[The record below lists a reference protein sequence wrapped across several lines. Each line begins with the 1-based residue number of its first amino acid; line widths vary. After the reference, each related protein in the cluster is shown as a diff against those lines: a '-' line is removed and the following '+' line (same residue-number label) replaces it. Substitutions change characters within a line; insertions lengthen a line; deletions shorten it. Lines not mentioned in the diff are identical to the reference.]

1 MSGNKKTISLVY
13 LNNCILTDDFSY
25 LHRYLHPGIL
35 SKDRKAALIC
45 TGVSTS
51 APYFRAK
58 ILSPNEHKGREIQL
72 QHSLVV
78 AVLELASHET
88 QLGFLQVECP

>member
-1 MSGNKKTISLVY
+1 MSGNKNSISLVY
-13 LNNCILTDDFSY
+13 LNGCIMADEFSY

-35 SKDRKAALIC
+35 SKDRKAALLC
-45 TGVSTS
+45 TSVSTS
-51 APYFRAK
+51 APYLLAT
-58 ILSPNEHKGREIQL
+58 ILVPEEHKGREIHL

-88 QLGFLQVECP
+88 QLGFLQEGRL